1 MLAAPPAERGVSTAR
16 AALLALLAER
26 APGASLCPSEVAR
39 RLAGP
44 EGDWRGEMAAV
55 HAAVDALAQEG
66 VIGLSWKGRPM
77 AKRRGPYRIAR
88 R

>member
-1 MLAAPPAERGVSTAR
+1 MLATPAAERRLSAAR
-16 AALLALLAER
+16 TALLALLAER
-26 APGASLCPSEVAR
+26 APGTSLCPSEVAR

-44 EGDWRGEMAAV
+44 EGDWRAKMAAV
-55 HAAVDALAQEG
+55 HAAVDILAQEG